1 MPAMKALKPWVLVL
15 RTILLILRQLL
26 IIVGDNVG
34 DEAGM
39 GADLLGS
46 YAGGI
51 VGAM

>member
-34 DEAGM
+34 DVAGM

-51 VGAM
+51 AGAM